1 MPTTS
6 AAFQMNVA
14 RAARRPDEDYSSVIV
29 PMSELSGAG
38 ERAGLAAQPSTM
50 NPVAVENGRTDQMF

>member
-14 RAARRPDEDYSSVIV
+14 RAARRPDEDYSAV
-29 PMSELSGAG
+29 MDLMRELSGTG
-38 ERAGLAAQPSTM
+38 EEVSMTERFSK
-50 NPVAVENGRTDQMF
+50 ESIR